1 MFDRRTQKTSFYGR
15 LRSCC
20 ERVDFSYGLCCT
32 VPCCLSEGHKKK
44 LLSMEDFGLAVR
56 ELTFLMD
63 CAALFL
69 DV

>member
-1 MFDRRTQKTSFYGR
+1 MEDLGLAGR
-15 LRSCC
+15 KLTFLIDCAALFLA
-20 ERVDFSYGLCCT
+20 V
-32 VPCCLSEGHKKK
+32 CLKDTKKK